1 MEPPL
6 SGGPPFEMLHRV
18 RHIHRVAV
26 DARGLQRVVKD
37 TARRTDERSARDVLL
52 VAGLLADE
60 DDLGGPLPFPED
72 RLGRFRPEVAGSAMG
87 RGIPPRP
94 DTLGLREL
102 GVFMAGLG
110 PGFREVRGGL
120 APFASV
126 HAS

>member
-6 SGGPPFEMLHRV
+6 SSGPPFEMLHRV
-18 RHIHRVAV
+18 RHVHRVAV
-26 DARGLQRVVKD
+26 DTRGLQRVVED
-37 TARRTDERSARDVLL
+37 TARGTDERSARDVLL

-60 DDLGGPLPFPED
+60 DDLGGPLPLPED
-72 RLGRFRPEVAGSAMG
+72 GLGGFLPEVAGLAVG

-94 DTLGLREL
+94 DTLGLRKL

-110 PGFREVRGGL
+110 PGFRGPVPRAG
-120 APFASV
+120 V